1 MTRRQTRNENLRHV
15 LARESARIM
24 AEHGI
29 DDFLLAKRKA
39 AERLGVTDH
48 AALPG
53 NQEIET
59 ALGEHL
65 RLFTGQIHQD
75 HLQNLREV
83 ALDTM
88 RNFDQFQPKLAG
100 PVLNGTATPHSDI
113 TLHLFS
119 DPAELVAMRLMA
131 LNTSYVLGERNIR
144 FADRTEAYP
153 VYRFEVDQVQMEM
166 TVFPGIMQ
174 RQAPKSP
181 VDGKS
186 MRRAGI
192 MELQNLIQTDQG

>member
-1 MTRRQTRNENLRHV
+1 
-15 LARESARIM
+15 M
-24 AEHGI
+24 AENGI

-39 AERLGVTDH
+39 AERFGVTDH

-59 ALGEHL
+59 ALSEHL
-65 RLFTGQIHQD
+65 RLFTGQNHED
-75 HLQNLREV
+75 HLQNLRAV

-88 RNFDQFQPKLAG
+88 RDFDQFQPKLAG

-131 LNTSYVLGERNIR
+131 LDTSYALGERNIR
-144 FADRTEAYP
+144 FADRTETYP
-153 VYRFEVDQVQMEM
+153 VYRFEVDQVLMEM
-166 TVFPGIMQ
+166 TVFPGIMR

-192 MELQNLIQTDQG
+192 MELQNLIEADQG